1 MRYLS
6 AVLLLTTLFSAGLF
20 AQADEI
26 FSEANYDKE
35 MRQVMDPDQFPVLH
49 HPPMATVMEVGL
61 EIDADEPVIGLF
73 LGGEARAYPISV
85 MGGVELVNDTCG
97 EIPVAVSW

>member
-1 MRYLS
+1 MRLLS
-6 AVLLLTTLFSAGLF
+6 IWLLTISVCTAGLG
-20 AQADEI
+20 AQADDV
-26 FSEANYDKE
+26 FSEENYDKE
-35 MRQVMDPDQFPVLH
+35 MRQVMEPDQFPVLH
-49 HPPMATVMEVGL
+49 HPEMATVLEAGI

-97 EIPVAVSW
+97 EVPVAVAW

>member
-1 MRYLS
+1 MRLFL
-6 AVLLLTTLFSAGLF
+6 ALLLFVPTLTTGLF
-20 AQADEI
+20 AQTDDV
-26 FSEANYDKE
+26 FSEENYDKE
-35 MRQVMDPDQFPVLH
+35 MRQVMAPDQFPVLH
-49 HPPMATVMEVGL
+49 HPEMATVLEAGL

-97 EIPVAVSW
+97 DVPVAVSW